1 MGKKVTGKK
10 RERENRIRDANF
22 DYEAQVDR
30 EAQKKALQVRH
41 ATLWLVCLLSES
53 ISGARVCD
61 MHNSDP
67 LLYTYIYPSSFSP
80 PLHP

>member
-10 RERENRIRDANF
+10 RAREKRIRDENF

-41 ATLWLVCLLSES
+41 RGSYVHRKPC
-53 ISGARVCD
+53 
-61 MHNSDP
+61 
-67 LLYTYIYPSSFSP
+67 
-80 PLHP
+80 

>member
-41 ATLWLVCLLSES
+41 TAL
-53 ISGARVCD
+53 
-61 MHNSDP
+61 
-67 LLYTYIYPSSFSP
+67 
-80 PLHP
+80 